1 MEGNEKG
8 NEAMSEEA
16 KDHKEPEETPT
27 IDDVNADEEAPA
39 PEPEIADEESGAQG
53 EGETEGAV
61 EEEPVATAADDEPYA
76 PEEEPEEV
84 LEGGPRPKPPL
95 GKRTKMAIGLVALV
109 AVCGIGAALGV
120 GAGSPAAQPADTS
133 GSAVSAASAQPAA
146 EEPEPAASST
156 EEAHHTWEPVY
167 GIVHLEKKT
176 HKEHVDATY
185 KEVTE
190 YETLCNVCK
199 QPVTGKAQEH
209 SEKTGHTGFTT
220 NVPVVKEVVDEPA
233 KDVEVTDQEAKDA
246 YALTGYRCDCGKS
259 LTLEEAKETGV
270 YDPADEYEGEDNP
283 EAK

>member
-1 MEGNEKG
+1 MEETEKG
-8 NEAMSEEA
+8 NEAMSEEG
-16 KDHKEPEETPT
+16 KEHMEPEESPST
-27 IDDVNADEEAPA
+27 DAVNVAEEAP
-39 PEPEIADEESGAQG
+39 ELESENSSEEAV
-53 EGETEGAV
+53 V
-61 EEEPVATAADDEPYA
+61 EEPATPGADDEPRA
-76 PEEEPEEV
+76 PEEEQVEAPEE
-84 LEGGPRPKPPL
+84 GPRPKPTL

-146 EEPEPAASST
+146 EEPEPAAGAT
-156 EEAHHTWEPVY
+156 EEAHHSWEPVY

-176 HKEHVDATY
+176 HMEHVDATY

-220 NVPVVKEVVDEPA
+220 NVPVVKEVVDSPA
-233 KDVEVTDQEAKDA
+233 KDVEVTDQEARDA

-259 LTLEEAKETGV
+259 LTLDEAKETGV
-270 YDPADEYEGEDNP
+270 YDPADEYDGEDNP
-283 EAK
+283 EAR

>member
-1 MEGNEKG
+1 M
-8 NEAMSEEA
+8 
-16 KDHKEPEETPT
+16 
-27 IDDVNADEEAPA
+27 
-39 PEPEIADEESGAQG
+39 
-53 EGETEGAV
+53 
-61 EEEPVATAADDEPYA
+61 
-76 PEEEPEEV
+76 
-84 LEGGPRPKPPL
+84 
-95 GKRTKMAIGLVALV
+95 
-109 AVCGIGAALGV
+109 
-120 GAGSPAAQPADTS
+120 
-133 GSAVSAASAQPAA
+133 SAASGQPAA
-146 EEPEPAASST
+146 EEPEPAAGAT

-220 NVPVVKEVVDEPA
+220 NVPVVKEVVDVPA

>member
-16 KDHKEPEETPT
+16 KDHKEPEEAPT
-27 IDDVNADEEAPA
+27 TGAVNA
-39 PEPEIADEESGAQG
+39 G
-53 EGETEGAV
+53 
-61 EEEPVATAADDEPYA
+61 
-76 PEEEPEEV
+76 EEPEEAP
-84 LEGGPRPKPPL
+84 EERPRPKPPI

-120 GAGSPAAQPADTS
+120 GAGSPAGQPADTS
-133 GSAVSAASAQPAA
+133 GSAVSATSAKPA
-146 EEPEPAASST
+146 EEPEPAAGAT

-199 QPVTGKAQEH
+199 LPVTGKAQEH

-220 NVPVVKEVVDEPA
+220 NVPVVKEVVDVPA

-270 YDPADEYEGEDNP
+270 YDPADEYDGEDNP
-283 EAK
+283 EAR

>member
-1 MEGNEKG
+1 MEETEKG

-27 IDDVNADEEAPA
+27 TGAANA
-39 PEPEIADEESGAQG
+39 G
-53 EGETEGAV
+53 
-61 EEEPVATAADDEPYA
+61 
-76 PEEEPEEV
+76 EEPEEAP
-84 LEGGPRPKPPL
+84 EERPRPKPPI

-120 GAGSPAAQPADTS
+120 GAGSPAGQPADTS
-133 GSAVSAASAQPAA
+133 GSAVSAASAKPA
-146 EEPEPAASST
+146 EEPAAGAT
-156 EEAHHTWEPVY
+156 DEAHHTWEPVY

-220 NVPVVKEVVDEPA
+220 NVPVVKEVVDVPA
-233 KDVEVTDQEAKDA
+233 KDVEVTDQEARDA

-270 YDPADEYEGEDNP
+270 YDPADEYDGEDNP

>member
-16 KDHKEPEETPT
+16 KDHKEPEEAST
-27 IDDVNADEEAPA
+27 IGAANVNEEPA
-39 PEPEIADEESGAQG
+39 SQG
-53 EGETEGAV
+53 EGETEKEPKEAT
-61 EEEPVATAADDEPYA
+61 EE
-76 PEEEPEEV
+76 
-84 LEGGPRPKPPL
+84 GPLPKPPL

-120 GAGSPAAQPADTS
+120 GAGSPAGQPADTS
-133 GSAVSAASAQPAA
+133 GSAVSAASAKPA
-146 EEPEPAASST
+146 EEPEPAAGAT

-176 HKEHVDATY
+176 HTEHVDATY

-199 QPVTGKAQEH
+199 LPVTGKAQEH

-220 NVPVVKEVVDEPA
+220 NVPVVKEVVDAPA

-270 YDPADEYEGEDNP
+270 YDPADEYDGEDNP
-283 EAK
+283 EAR

>member
-16 KDHKEPEETPT
+16 KDHKEPEEAPT
-27 IDDVNADEEAPA
+27 IGAVNAGEEEPA
-39 PEPEIADEESGAQG
+39 PEPEIAGEEQASQG
-53 EGETEGAV
+53 EGEAEEAV
-61 EEEPVATAADDEPYA
+61 EEEPAATGVDDEPHA
-76 PEEEPEEV
+76 PEEELEEAP
-84 LEGGPRPKPPL
+84 GRGPLPKPSL

-146 EEPEPAASST
+146 EEPAAGAT

-220 NVPVVKEVVDEPA
+220 NVPVVKEAVDVPA
-233 KDVEVTDQEAKDA
+233 KDVEVTDQEARDA

-270 YDPADEYEGEDNP
+270 YDPADEYDGEDNP
-283 EAK
+283 ETR

>member
-1 MEGNEKG
+1 MEETEKG

-16 KDHKEPEETPT
+16 KDHKEPEEAPT
-27 IDDVNADEEAPA
+27 TGAANA
-39 PEPEIADEESGAQG
+39 G
-53 EGETEGAV
+53 
-61 EEEPVATAADDEPYA
+61 
-76 PEEEPEEV
+76 EEPEEAP
-84 LEGGPRPKPPL
+84 EERPRPKPPL

-120 GAGSPAAQPADTS
+120 GAGSPAGQPADTS

-146 EEPEPAASST
+146 EEPEPAAGAT

-270 YDPADEYEGEDNP
+270 YDPADEYEGEGNP
-283 EAK
+283 EAR

>member
-1 MEGNEKG
+1 MEETEKG

-16 KDHKEPEETPT
+16 KDHKEPEEAPT
-27 IDDVNADEEAPA
+27 TGAANA
-39 PEPEIADEESGAQG
+39 G
-53 EGETEGAV
+53 
-61 EEEPVATAADDEPYA
+61 
-76 PEEEPEEV
+76 EEPEEAP
-84 LEGGPRPKPPL
+84 EERPRPKPPI

-120 GAGSPAAQPADTS
+120 GAGSPAGQPADTS
-133 GSAVSAASAQPAA
+133 GSAVSAAPAKPA
-146 EEPEPAASST
+146 EEPEPAAAET

-176 HKEHVDATY
+176 HTEHVAATY

-233 KDVEVTDQEAKDA
+233 KDVEVTDQEARDA

-283 EAK
+283 EAR

>member
-1 MEGNEKG
+1 MEETEKG

-16 KDHKEPEETPT
+16 KDHKEPEEAPT
-27 IDDVNADEEAPA
+27 TGAVNA
-39 PEPEIADEESGAQG
+39 G
-53 EGETEGAV
+53 
-61 EEEPVATAADDEPYA
+61 
-76 PEEEPEEV
+76 EEPEEAP
-84 LEGGPRPKPPL
+84 EERPRPKPPI

-120 GAGSPAAQPADTS
+120 GAGSPAGQPADTS
-133 GSAVSAASAQPAA
+133 GSAVSAAPAKPA
-146 EEPEPAASST
+146 EEPEPAAGAT

-176 HKEHVDATY
+176 HTEHVDATY

-199 QPVTGKAQEH
+199 LPVTDKAQEH

-259 LTLEEAKETGV
+259 LTLEEAKETGI
-270 YDPADEYEGEDNP
+270 YDPADEYDGKDNP
-283 EAK
+283 EAR

>member
-16 KDHKEPEETPT
+16 KDHKEPEETP
-27 IDDVNADEEAPA
+27 A
-39 PEPEIADEESGAQG
+39 PEPEI
-53 EGETEGAV
+53 
-61 EEEPVATAADDEPYA
+61 ADDEPYA
-76 PEEEPEEV
+76 PEEEPEEATE
-84 LEGGPRPKPPL
+84 EGPLPKLTL

-120 GAGSPAAQPADTS
+120 GAGSPAGQPADTS
-133 GSAVSAASAQPAA
+133 GSAVSATSAKPA
-146 EEPEPAASST
+146 EEPEPAAGAT

-220 NVPVVKEVVDEPA
+220 NVPVVKEVVDAPA

-270 YDPADEYEGEDNP
+270 YDPADEYDGEGNP

>member
-16 KDHKEPEETPT
+16 KDHKES
-27 IDDVNADEEAPA
+27 EEAPTTGA
-39 PEPEIADEESGAQG
+39 VNAGEEPAAQG
-53 EGETEGAV
+53 KGETEK
-61 EEEPVATAADDEPYA
+61 
-76 PEEEPEEV
+76 EPEEATE
-84 LEGGPRPKPPL
+84 EGPLPKLTL
-95 GKRTKMAIGLVALV
+95 GKRTKAAIGLVALV

-120 GAGSPAAQPADTS
+120 GAGSPAGQPADTS
-133 GSAVSAASAQPAA
+133 GSAVSAASAKPA
-146 EEPEPAASST
+146 EEPEPAAGAT

-176 HKEHVDATY
+176 HKERVDATY

-259 LTLEEAKETGV
+259 LTLEEAKETGI
-270 YDPADEYEGEDNP
+270 YDPADEYDGEGNP
-283 EAK
+283 EAR